1 MGKELLGS
9 SVGEI
14 TWLKS
19 GGGNFSSNASNATP
33 LEHDH

>member
-9 SVGEI
+9 SIGEI

-19 GGGNFSSNASNATP
+19 GGGKFSSNATP
-33 LEHDH
+33 LHHYR